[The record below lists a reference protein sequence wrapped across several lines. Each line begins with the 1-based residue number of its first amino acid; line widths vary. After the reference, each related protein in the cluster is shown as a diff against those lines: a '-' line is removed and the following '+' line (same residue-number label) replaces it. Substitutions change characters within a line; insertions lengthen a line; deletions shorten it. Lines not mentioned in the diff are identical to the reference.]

1 MKILYKSIRI
11 KNKKYNEK
19 LNKAMHKFVGVL
31 DKYGWVE
38 GGGEYVYMSLV
49 WISNTVIS
57 HCEE

>member
-1 MKILYKSIRI
+1 MT
-11 KNKKYNEK
+11 K